1 VFGIEQKAA
10 IDMKKMWGVSALT
23 LRRGMVLMP
32 LAALAAS
39 IERAEAACDAISPI
53 ATPITVTCTGP
64 IPTSANGDT
73 GFGSASDSGSTY
85 NIAPGASITG
95 TNFGLQFNDGTV
107 NVAGNSSITGGIEG
121 IFASSV
127 ATVNN
132 AGAVEG
138 IANSDQSRTGTAK
151 GGVRVTF

>member
-1 VFGIEQKAA
+1 
-10 IDMKKMWGVSALT
+10 MKKMWGVSALT
-23 LRRGMVLMP
+23 LRRGMALMP

-53 ATPITVTCTGP
+53 ATPITVTGT
-64 IPTSANGDT
+64 TDNANGNT
-73 GFGSASDSGSTY
+73 GFGNSSDTGSTY
-85 NIAPGASITG
+85 NVLSGASITG

-127 ATVNN
+127 VTVNN

-151 GGVRVTF
+151 GGVRIAF